1 MPQAPAA
8 PTPIDP
14 GKSALDYMRSMAD
27 PALQNKILQ
36 SEQMYRPQYAALNL
50 ADLNTYLM
58 GGGGQQGVLGLNAQA
73 TQQANQMQMD
83 ALSQQR
89 MRDIADVEQYGG
101 RATEAL
107 RNADPYQKALL
118 QGMNQY
124 ALQSAG
130 AAGRL
135 SPEAQRNAEQQARL
149 YGQARG
155 RVGDTS
161 TIAAEIMNREAAM
174 GQRRQEAVNAAQMA
188 FNANR
193 MTSADPFQAIL
204 GRPSNAA
211 QLGMAQTQF
220 AQGMAGQQGPQLF
233 DPNAG
238 INLALGQNANLSN
251 YNANIYGSQAGF
263 AGAQAQARGAMIG
276 GLASGLGAL
285 GGGFAAAGKLPCWVA
300 REVFGE
306 NNPKWL
312 YFRAWL
318 YTKAPKWFYNLYL
331 KHGVPYLQNLH
342 RRLLCTGHKQ
352 YHS

>member
-1 MPQAPAA
+1 
-8 PTPIDP
+8 
-14 GKSALDYMRSMAD
+14 
-27 PALQNKILQ
+27 
-36 SEQMYRPQYAALNL
+36 
-50 ADLNTYLM
+50 M
-58 GGGGQQGVLGLNAQA
+58 GGGGQKGVLDLNAQA

-238 INLALGQNANLSN
+238 INLALGQNANLGS

-276 GLASGLGAL
+276 GAL
-285 GGGFAAAGKLPCWVA
+285 GGLGGAIGGKGIKGL
-300 REVFGE
+300 FG
-306 NNPKWL
+306 
-312 YFRAWL
+312 
-318 YTKAPKWFYNLYL
+318 
-331 KHGVPYLQNLH
+331 
-342 RRLLCTGHKQ
+342 
-352 YHS
+352 